1 MKVLVDSNILLDI
14 FNRDPEWYEWS
25 KEKLAEQANHASVVI
40 NPVVFAEVS
49 TSFSSLQ
56 KAQQT
61 LRHANI
67 KYVNIT
73 QHACYLA
80 EMAFKQYRKNGG
92 NKLLPLPDFFIG
104 AHAFV
109 GKMHLLTRD
118 KKSYK
123 TYFPQVNLIAPN

>member
-14 FNRDPEWYEWS
+14 FNKDPQWYEWS
-25 KEKLAEQANHASVVI
+25 KEKLAEQANRANIVI
-40 NPVVFAEVS
+40 NPIVFAEIS
-49 TSFSSLQ
+49 TSFPSLQ

-61 LRHANI
+61 LRNANI
-67 KYVNIT
+67 KYLQVT
-73 QHACYLA
+73 QEVCYLA
-80 EMAFKQYRKNGG
+80 GMAFKQYRKNGG
-92 NKLLPLPDFFIG
+92 KKVLPLPDFFIG

-123 TYFPQVNLIAPN
+123 TYFPQVDLIAPN